1 MNIGDMTIM
10 LDTCTKFHRS
20 LFISGWIHSS
30 NGQILSIDFQDD
42 LAVFKTSRVGL
53 HHGGVT
59 SLGTDKGFDIQ
70 VVLSEDVYPA
80 AATLMLAVGSST
92 IRIALRDL
100 LSETQER
107 QLTRMTKTFFDMA
120 NEPDVQRILD
130 VGGRARSKVDRSL
143 GFPGKD
149 VTVLDVLPGDNV
161 TIVGDA
167 HELSRILPP
176 AHFDAFLSVSVF
188 EHLLMPWKVAIEI
201 NRVLKPGG
209 FGLVHT
215 HQTLGM
221 HDMPWDFWRF
231 SDAAWDAIFNRF
243 TGFEIM
249 DRALTHPSYI
259 LPFVYRDD
267 KATAERALG
276 FEGSSVMVRKIGA
289 PTVGWDVEVGAIV
302 PTIYPDD

>member
-1 MNIGDMTIM
+1 MNIDDTIVM

-20 LFISGWIHSS
+20 LFVSGWIYAQ
-30 NGQILSIDFQDD
+30 GEQLLSINFLEERTVFQ
-42 LAVFKTSRVGL
+42 VSRVGL
-53 HHGGVT
+53 FHGGVA
-59 SLGTDKGFDIQ
+59 SLGADKGFDIQ
-70 VVLSEDVYPA
+70 VVLSEDIYPTGA
-80 AATLMLAVGSST
+80 LLVLAFKSRQIEIS
-92 IRIALRDL
+92 LSDL
-100 LSETQER
+100 LAETQER
-107 QLTRMTKTFFDMA
+107 QITPMTKTFFDMA
-120 NEPDVQRILD
+120 NGPDVETILD
-130 VGGRARSKVDRSL
+130 VGGRARSQVDRSL
-143 GFPGKD
+143 GFPGKS

-167 HELSRILPP
+167 HDMSSILPP
-176 AHFDAFLSVSVF
+176 SCFDAFLSVSVF
-188 EHLLMPWKVAIEI
+188 EHLLMPWKVALEI

-243 TGFEIM
+243 TGFEII

-259 LPFVYRDD
+259 LPFIYRDD

-276 FEGSSVMVRKIGA
+276 FEGSSVMVRKIGPPRVA
-289 PTVGWDVEVGAIV
+289 WDVKVGAIV
-302 PTIYPDD
+302 PTIYPND

>member
-10 LDTCTKFHRS
+10 LDTCTKFQRS
-20 LFISGWIHSS
+20 LFISGWVHCES
-30 NGQILSIDFQDD
+30 GQLSSIDFEDN
-42 LAVFKTSRVGL
+42 LVVFKTSRVGL

-59 SLGTDKGFDIQ
+59 SLGPDKGFDIQ
-70 VVLSEDVYPA
+70 VILAENQFPA
-80 AATLMLAVGSST
+80 HATLIFVIGSIT
-92 IRIALRDL
+92 KRIALQEL
-100 LSETQER
+100 LSETQAR
-107 QLTRMTKTFFDMA
+107 QITGMTKTFFDMA
-120 NEPDVQRILD
+120 NHPDVQRILD
-130 VGGRARSKVDRSL
+130 VGGRARSQVDRSL

-167 HELSRILPP
+167 HELSSILP
-176 AHFDAFLSVSVF
+176 AAYFDAFMSVSVF

-231 SDAAWDAIFNRF
+231 SDTAWDAIFNRA

-249 DRALTHPSYI
+249 ERALTHPSYI
-259 LPFVYRDD
+259 LPFIYRDD

-289 PTVGWDVEVGAIV
+289 PVVGWDVKLGDII